1 MKNKIAS
8 LTLAMT
14 WFMSIYLQNPS
25 QRFLSCWN
33 NGFFGAYLSA
43 QTTACTQDF
52 INDDSLFIG
61 TFPVNSRA
69 SDFKT
74 PAALRTLI

>member
-1 MKNKIAS
+1 VEKDR
-8 LTLAMT
+8 TL
-14 WFMSIYLQNPS
+14 F
-25 QRFLSCWN
+25 FWN

-43 QTTACTQDF
+43 ETTACAQDF
-52 INDDSLFIG
+52 IDGDSLFIG